1 MNEKFKVA
9 ADVEELVSQLE
20 DTVKALDFWA
30 MHFVSGMNDMLVED
44 DARVIA
50 WACKEHGPG
59 CLSAFNLIHSKLA
72 EDLTELDKLTNQLYA
87 ESREKP
93 TTGAEDPQG

>member
-1 MNEKFKVA
+1 MNEKFKMA

-50 WACKEHGPG
+50 WATIIITSLE
-59 CLSAFNLIHSKLA
+59 FNSLA
-72 EDLTELDKLTNQLYA
+72 SWYY
-87 ESREKP
+87 
-93 TTGAEDPQG
+93 